1 LKALVIGYGSIGKRH
16 IENLS
21 KIPKM
26 KIFVLTTRS
35 YDDFLK
41 TKKCFIVKS
50 IKSAISHNP
59 DFAIIANETNIH
71 VKFAK
76 ILSKAGI
83 HLFIEK
89 PLSDSIRGIN
99 ELSQTTYEKKLV
111 TFMGFNFRFH
121 PGIKIIKKL
130 ITEKKIGK
138 IISVLVEN
146 SSYLPDWHPNENYTK
161 SYSARKELGGG
172 VVLTSIH
179 ELDYLYWFFGDVK
192 KIVSITEKIS
202 NLKIN
207 VEDSASI
214 ILKFKNNVTA
224 EIHLDYFQRPSSR
237 YCKLIG
243 TEGTIYWNMNKNEVK
258 IFDIKKKKWLIKKFS
273 KFDYNSMYVEELK
286 HFINCIKNKTHTIN
300 NLKSGVSTLKI
311 ALAVKH
317 ASKYGKMVTLK

>member
-1 LKALVIGYGSIGKRH
+1 MKALVIGYGSIGKRH

-130 ITEKKIGK
+130 ITEKK
-138 IISVLVEN
+138 N
-146 SSYLPDWHPNENYTK
+146 W
-161 SYSARKELGGG
+161 
-172 VVLTSIH
+172 
-179 ELDYLYWFFGDVK
+179 
-192 KIVSITEKIS
+192 
-202 NLKIN
+202 
-207 VEDSASI
+207 
-214 ILKFKNNVTA
+214 
-224 EIHLDYFQRPSSR
+224 
-237 YCKLIG
+237 
-243 TEGTIYWNMNKNEVK
+243 
-258 IFDIKKKKWLIKKFS
+258 
-273 KFDYNSMYVEELK
+273 
-286 HFINCIKNKTHTIN
+286 
-300 NLKSGVSTLKI
+300 
-311 ALAVKH
+311 
-317 ASKYGKMVTLK
+317 

>member
-1 LKALVIGYGSIGKRH
+1 
-16 IENLS
+16 
-21 KIPKM
+21 M

-207 VEDSASI
+207 VDDLSSS
-214 ILKFKNNVTA
+214 LLLFKNNFIS
-224 EIHLDYFQRPSSR
+224 ELHLDYFQHFPFRS
-237 YCKLIG
+237 CKIIG
-243 TEGTIYWNMNKNEVK
+243 EKGIIYWDTEINCVK
-258 IFDIKKKKWLIKKFS
+258 IFNPKTKRWKKEFSLINYN
-273 KFDYNSMYVEELK
+273 FDSTYKEELK
-286 HFINCIKNKTHTIN
+286 YFLNCLKNN
-300 NLKSGVSTLKI
+300 NQSMNSVEDGFVVLQI
-311 ALAVKH
+311 ALAILRS
-317 ASKYGKMVTLK
+317 SKIKKAVQL